1 MIETGMGTAL
11 LLTLIAGLATGLGGL
26 AAFLTS
32 RSNASFLAISLGFSG
47 GVMLYVSFVE
57 ILAKSQTLLS
67 GAWGQ
72 TAGAWGVMAG
82 FFGGIAVIAVIDRL
96 VPHRVNPHEFV
107 HQSTDVPAFD
117 GTTSPAATAFQT
129 SPHRPAADTLDQPL
143 LRTGL
148 LTALAIA
155 IHNFPEGFATFM
167 AALQDPT
174 IAVAITVAIALHNIP
189 EGIAV
194 AVPVFQ
200 ATGSRRQALGLAF
213 LSGLA
218 EPAGALLGYLVLR
231 PFLTDALFGMVFA
244 AVAGIMV
251 FISLDKLLPTAERYG
266 GHHQSVYGLVAGM
279 AVMAVSLVLLG

>member
-1 MIETGMGTAL
+1 MATAI

-32 RSNASFLAISLGFSG
+32 RSNGSFLAISLGFSG

-57 ILAKSQTLLS
+57 ILAKAQVSLT

-72 TAGAWGVMAG
+72 SAGSWGVIAG

-96 VPHRVNPHEFV
+96 VPHQVNPHEFV
-107 HQSTDVPAFD
+107 HQASDIPASD
-117 GTTSPAATAFQT
+117 GSRSPARSAFQS
-129 SPHRPAADTLDQPL
+129 SPHRPGAGVSDAPL

-194 AVPVFQ
+194 AVPVYQ

-231 PFLTDALFGMVFA
+231 PFLTEALFGMVFA
-244 AVAGIMV
+244 SVAGIMV